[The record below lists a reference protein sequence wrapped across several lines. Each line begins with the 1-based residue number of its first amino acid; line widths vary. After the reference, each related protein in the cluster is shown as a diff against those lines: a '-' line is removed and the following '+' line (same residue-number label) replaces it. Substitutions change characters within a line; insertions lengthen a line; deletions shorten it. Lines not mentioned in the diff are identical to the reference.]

1 MFSSEGVLKVTD
13 FGIAKVVGGDAT
25 LATHAGEV
33 IGTPAYIAPEQARGG
48 QISPATDVYTLATML
63 YEISRATAFRRR
75 D

>member
-25 LATHAGEV
+25 LATRVGEV

-48 QISPATDVYTLATML
+48 AS
-63 YEISRATAFRRR
+63 
-75 D
+75 